1 MQTHTNNTHHQFL
14 VTDTAQIL
22 LTWCNVLLFL
32 SRLLYFVTI
41 SIIEC
46 SLTLVGS
53 HWFLWL
59 GTLYVTFIEWELFCY
74 EAIAVSYRAVYVIL
88 G

>member
-1 MQTHTNNTHHQFL
+1 MQFITFSIQF
-14 VTDTAQIL
+14 II
-22 LTWCNVLLFL
+22 F
-32 SRLLYFVTI
+32 SLLYLVTI